1 MDKEQAVL
9 MLLRTHV
16 AHMVFEDNQKVSE
29 VFEQLVTH
37 AQLFRADPHIP
48 ALRQYLQRN
57 GAALGIHPGEH
68 YSAGLLRLL
77 PDLIRDARRFAGI
90 RAVLCEPSE
99 EKRNRMY
106 DAFEAVVPSSAM
118 AKANVTPDEVN
129 VVFDM
134 LLSLCEQVR
143 NANG

>member
-1 MDKEQAVL
+1 MRTIQGVIDCA
-9 MLLRTHV
+9 LRDGEITQD
-16 AHMVFEDNQKVSE
+16 ARNTLTLELSRMQTD
-29 VFEQLVTH
+29 

-48 ALRQYLQRN
+48 ALRKYLQDN
-57 GAALGIHPGEH
+57 GKALGIRPGEH

-99 EKRNRMY
+99 EKRDRMY
-106 DAFEAVVPSSAM
+106 DAFEAIVPSSAM